1 MKKIF
6 YVQGVDCA
14 ACAAKL
20 EQKIA
25 KLDGVES
32 TSFNFFSSKL
42 TVEITDEST
51 VDYILKTIRKAEPD
65 ATVKAI

>member
-6 YVQGVDCA
+6 LLQGVDCA

-25 KLDGVES
+25 KLDGVDS
-32 TSFNFFSSKL
+32 AVFNFFSSKL
-42 TVEITDEST
+42 TVEITDDSV
-51 VDYILKTIRKAEPD
+51 VDFILKTIRKTEPD
-65 ATVKAI
+65 AAVRAI

>member
-6 YVQGVDCA
+6 SVQGVDCA

-25 KLDGVES
+25 KLDGVDS
-32 TSFNFFSSKL
+32 AAFNFFSSKL
-42 TVEITDEST
+42 TVEIIDDSV
-51 VDYILKTIRKAEPD
+51 VDSILKTIRKTEPD
-65 ATVKAI
+65 AAVKAM